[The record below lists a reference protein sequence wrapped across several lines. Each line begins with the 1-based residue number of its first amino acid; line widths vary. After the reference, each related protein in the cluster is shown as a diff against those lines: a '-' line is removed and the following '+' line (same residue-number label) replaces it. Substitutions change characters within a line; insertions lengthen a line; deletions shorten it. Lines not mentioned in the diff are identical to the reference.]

1 MRFRA
6 ILLLSRFRLS
16 GVALG
21 VLAPEALDATRGV
34 HKLLLAGK
42 KGMASGA
49 DFHGNIALVS
59 RAGDKCIAAGAMHA
73 NFSVIRMDGCFHVD
87 SYTSIQPLDST
98 GVRKDSA
105 TLGSNVIIVRKS
117 ECQI

>member
-1 MRFRA
+1 MRFSE
-6 ILLLSRFRLS
+6 LHSLLSRFGLG

-21 VLAPEALDATRGV
+21 VLAPEALDAASRV
-34 HKLLLAGK
+34 HKLLLSGK

-49 DFHGNIALVS
+49 DFHGDIALMS
-59 RAGDKCIAAGAMHA
+59 GAGDKRIAAGAMHA

-105 TLGSNVIIVRKS
+105 TLASNG
-117 ECQI
+117 